1 MTALR
6 AAAARVCRDERG
18 FTLAEVL
25 VVAALMVVV
34 LGAAIAP
41 FQLLQR
47 TDHVTQNQNDS
58 QDNARNAVGSVT
70 LHLRNV
76 MGQTQLVDRA
86 GDYDV
91 VFETVDPRFKPEG
104 SANDRNLM
112 RVRYCLDTSAGT
124 ATPGRIWEQEL
135 RWTTAATP
143 STMPSSSCPD
153 PSFGSRRPVAG
164 AITNRLN
171 GQERPLFK
179 YSPGTT
185 PLASI
190 TAVRI
195 DVFSDLRPNEAPRE
209 TRLTSGVFLRNQ
221 NGAPTASATVTAT
234 GQPRQVTLNAGASS
248 DPENLPLTFRWC
260 DLSTNSTCDAS
271 TAIGTGQLFTYTLPG
286 ASGSPRNLVLEVFD
300 AGGLQADYPFTANA
314 A

>member
-1 MTALR
+1 MTVTRGLER
-6 AAAARVCRDERG
+6 RLRDERG

-25 VVAALMVVV
+25 VVAALLIVV
-34 LGAAIAP
+34 LGAAVTP

-47 TDHVTQNQNDS
+47 TTRAAENQNDS
-58 QDNARNAVGSVT
+58 QDNARNAVDAVA
-70 LHLRNV
+70 HQLRNV

-86 GDYDV
+86 GAYDV
-91 VFETVDPRFKPEG
+91 VFETVDPLFKPDG
-104 SANDRNLM
+104 SSNARNLM
-112 RVRYCLDTSAGT
+112 RVRYCLDTSAGSSV
-124 ATPGRIWEQEL
+124 PGLLWEQEL
-135 RWTTAATP
+135 RWTMAATP
-143 STMPSSSCPD
+143 TTMPSSACPD
-153 PSFGSRRPVAG
+153 AGFGGRRLVAG
-164 AITNRLN
+164 AITNRLG
-171 GQERPLFK
+171 GQDRPLFR
-179 YSPGTT
+179 YSPSTS

-195 DVFSDLRPNEAPRE
+195 DLYSDLKPNEAPAE

-234 GQPRQVTLNAGASS
+234 GPPRQVVLNGGASS

-260 DLSTNSTCDAS
+260 DLSTSSTCDDS

-286 ASGSPRNLVLEVFD
+286 ASNSARNMVLEVFD
-300 AGGLQADYPFTANA
+300 AGGLEADYTFTANA